1 MQWRIAEAAGGKDPS
16 AMPRPT
22 PPETSKERVA
32 RYRADARKLLNQR
45 TLNSDESDEA
55 MAEMVRRSISEHGA

>member
-1 MQWRIAEAAGGKDPS
+1 MPKTTPAETTKQ
-16 AMPRPT
+16 
-22 PPETSKERVA
+22 RVA

-45 TLNSDESDEA
+45 TLSSDESDEA